1 MGWDVVKVGEKGGGG
16 GGGSPTIAKETR
28 KQLQTH

>member
-1 MGWDVVKVGEKGGGG
+1 MGWDVVKVGEKEGG